1 MLYVP
6 LLVYLL
12 HRKLIKMDNL
22 LNIDKYVK
30 ICLRFSNIIQKLLE
44 YNVMNSIMVW
54 NLDFL

>member
-6 LLVYLL
+6 SRVYLV

-30 ICLRFSNIIQKLLE
+30 ICLRFSNIIHKLLE

-54 NLDFL
+54 NVDFL